1 MQSWSPALADAEAHA
16 VRISMEEWA
25 VLPEDTPGEFVDGHL
40 TEEEVPDP
48 IHELAVSWLIALFR
62 AWLATGSG
70 FVFASDV
77 KFVVSATRGR
87 KPDVSVYFP
96 KRPAPPRRGPLH
108 TPPDLI
114 VEVVSPSP
122 ADERRDRVTKMEEY
136 AAFGV
141 PFYWLLDPALGS
153 LEIFELQGGRCVRVL
168 AAVEGTIDH
177 VPGCDGLV
185 IRLDDL
191 WAELRRLS
199 ADDRA

>member
-1 MQSWSPALADAEAHA
+1 MQPWSPALAEPEART
-16 VRISMEEWA
+16 VPISMEQWA
-25 VLPEDTPGEFVDGHL
+25 ALPEDAPGEFVDGHL
-40 TEEEVPDP
+40 SEEEVPDSV
-48 IHELAVSWLIALFR
+48 HELAVSWLITLFR
-62 AWLATGSG
+62 AWLGAGSG

-96 KRPAPPRRGPLH
+96 QRPAPPRRGPIH
-108 TPPDLI
+108 DPPDLI

-122 ADERRDRVTKMEEY
+122 PDERRDRVIKMEEY

-141 PFYWLLDPALGS
+141 SFYWLVDPALGS

-168 AAVEGTIDH
+168 AAVEGTIDN
-177 VPGCDGLV
+177 VPGCEGLV
-185 IRLDDL
+185 IRSDDL

-199 ADDRA
+199 GQDQP

>member
-1 MQSWSPALADAEAHA
+1 MQSWSPALAEPEA
-16 VRISMEEWA
+16 RTGPISMEEWTA
-25 VLPEDTPGEFVDGHL
+25 LPEDAPGEFVDGHL

-62 AWLATGSG
+62 AWIGAGRG

-77 KFVVSATRGR
+77 KFVITQSRGR

-96 KRPAPPRRGPLH
+96 QRSAPPRRGAIH
-108 TPPDLI
+108 EPPDLI

-122 ADERRDRVTKMEEY
+122 TDERRDRVTKMEEY

-141 PFYWLLDPALGS
+141 SFYWLLDPALGS
-153 LEIFELQGGRCVRVL
+153 LEIFELRGGRCVRVL
-168 AAVEGTIDH
+168 AAVEGRIDS
-177 VPGCDGLV
+177 VPGCEGLMLN
-185 IRLDDL
+185 LDDL

-199 ADDRA
+199 ARNQA

>member
-1 MQSWSPALADAEAHA
+1 
-16 VRISMEEWA
+16 MEDWA
-25 VLPEDTPGEFVDGHL
+25 ALPEDAPGEFVDGHL
-40 TEEEVPDP
+40 AEEEVPDP

-62 AWLATGSG
+62 AWLGVGSG

-77 KFVVSATRGR
+77 KFVVSASRGR

-96 KRPAPPRRGPLH
+96 QRAAPPPRRGPIH
-108 TPPDLI
+108 DPPDVI

-141 PFYWLLDPALGS
+141 SHYWLLDPALGS
-153 LEIFELQGGRCVRVL
+153 LEIFELRSGACVRVL
-168 AAVEGTIDH
+168 AAVEGTIDK
-177 VPGCDGLV
+177 VPGCEGLV

-191 WAELRRLS
+191 WTELRRLS
-199 ADDRA
+199 ADEQP